1 MEEMLAGFGE
11 GWEGRGGYGV
21 AEEVQVGT
29 MEDVVDHAV
38 HVLAHLPYKEAA
50 V

>member
-1 MEEMLAGFGE
+1 MLAGFGE
-11 GWEGRGGYGV
+11 GWECRGGYGV